1 MVDTFE
7 KRERKRRQREERER
21 KEARRRDQSHAK
33 KLGLPAEPAKP
44 YEPDHDLMLPPPE
57 KALP

>member
-21 KEARRRDQSHAK
+21 KEARRREKSLSK
-33 KLGLPAEPAKP
+33 KLGPPAVPTKSDEPQ
-44 YEPDHDLMLPPPE
+44 EEPPPE
-57 KALP
+57 RAQT

>member
-21 KEARRRDQSHAK
+21 KEARRREKAHMK
-33 KLGLPAEPAKP
+33 KLGLPAEPP
-44 YEPDHDLMLPPPE
+44 RYIEHPDLLSPPPE
-57 KALP
+57 RALP

>member
-21 KEARRRDQSHAK
+21 KEARRREKSQSK
-33 KLGLPAEPAKP
+33 KSGILIPPPKPGEPLV
-44 YEPDHDLMLPPPE
+44 EPPPE
-57 KALP
+57 RAPI

>member
-21 KEARRRDQSHAK
+21 KEARRRDKSHAK
-33 KLGLPAEPAKP
+33 KLGILPAPRPPDEPHV
-44 YEPDHDLMLPPPE
+44 EPPPE
-57 KALP
+57 RALP

>member
-21 KEARRRDQSHAK
+21 KEARRREKSQAK
-33 KLGLPAEPAKP
+33 KLGTPAVEPMNP
-44 YEPDHDLMLPPPE
+44 LEPNVQPPPE
-57 KALP
+57 RTLP